1 MPWQVRDLRGRI
13 ITGMAT
19 SLAKPMHVAMVVGI
33 VLLGNACGVSSA
45 SHSPT
50 STSSSSGA
58 TSSTAP
64 TNKALATACV
74 PNQLMGTVVF
84 NAPQTELGAI
94 KLSNTASKAC
104 WISGQPAVTV
114 LGDNGVPLSQT
125 QTTYHRA
132 PDWPPPANPIVL
144 SASGVL
150 PQAIVELDWIWC
162 GSTPHELEMQVRFSG
177 WSSPLDIPG
186 TSISP
191 SGFSPATCSSTGLSA
206 VFAVDY
212 VRGFGPNGII
222 GPSS

>member
-1 MPWQVRDLRGRI
+1 MIRGVAI
-13 ITGMAT
+13 
-19 SLAKPMHVAMVVGI
+19 SLAKPVHLAMAVGI
-33 VLLGNACGVSSA
+33 VLLGSACGAPSS
-45 SHSPT
+45 SHSAT

-58 TSSTAP
+58 TSSTSP
-64 TNKALATACV
+64 TTTVVATACM
-74 PNQLMGTVVF
+74 PDQLMGTVVF
-84 NAPQTELGAI
+84 NATQTELGAI
-94 KLSNTASKAC
+94 KLSNTASEAC
-104 WISGQPAVTV
+104 SLSGQPTITI

-125 QTTYHRA
+125 ETTYHRA
-132 PDWPPPANPIVL
+132 PDWPPPTNPIGL
-144 SASGVL
+144 SASGAL
-150 PQAIVELDWIWC
+150 PQAVVELDWIWC
-162 GSTPHELEMQVRFSG
+162 GSTPHGLEVQVRLSG